1 MLAPVARCPHDRPT
15 TQKLRKSR
23 FRMKPRNYFCL
34 GIITGSS
41 GSDERCSRPTE
52 GKRIYCP
59 DCAER
64 LALFVDINKIG

>member
-1 MLAPVARCPHDRPT
+1 
-15 TQKLRKSR
+15 
-23 FRMKPRNYFCL
+23 MKPRNYFCL